1 MKLPQYS
8 QLFLSLPPTSSSS
21 QSAESQVKDAI
32 QSLQQADSD
41 NDFRYHEQY
50 TITLTTPMFGGGV
63 ITGQVDPVAP
73 VRASSV
79 RGHLRFWWRATRG
92 VVYTNVAELAQR
104 EAEVFGHTAN
114 SSPFSIWVEHNDELA
129 KIEPKSHTHKRK
141 MQGIPPYLFQLPR
154 DSTGTKWQ
162 GLEKYAFIL
171 HIKWSAHFFEYDK
184 QDDVEQKC
192 DVEQEQKMKLRI
204 KPQYMEQMKQWQND
218 LQAALWAWI
227 NFGGV
232 GARTR
237 KGCGSLYSEPF
248 SPTSEDCQNK
258 YTLQDWF
265 NRKQKDLNVCLLPA
279 GQYRPWPTLR
289 SEFYTKFNSPFQE
302 NRKIWNTSIEDYK
315 KFRQQRPVTKQ
326 YSDKKGRE
334 IDKFGRSYWPEADS
348 IRAAFNTAY
357 WKHDQPKHYFS
368 QSNTPVIAYPRAEL
382 GMPINFEFRIN
393 DPERKP
399 KDFVGQKQGECEPD
413 RTQLKPKGKERLASP
428 LILKPLAFSSDKGV
442 ALIAVLNHPPH
453 GQLCL
458 TQPGICEDI
467 EWLPHIPLHYPKSP
481 LNYKAP
487 DLTETAYTSA
497 LQAYVEK
504 AKEAKFCPI
513 TCTPQ

>member
-8 QLFLSLPPTSSSS
+8 QLFLSLPPASSSS
-21 QSAESQVKDAI
+21 QLAESQVKDAI
-32 QSLQQADSD
+32 QSLQQAAHSD
-41 NDFRYHEQY
+41 NDSPHHEQY

-63 ITGQVDPVAP
+63 IAGQVDPVAP

-92 VVYTNVAELAQR
+92 AVYTNVAELAQR

-114 SSPFSIWVEHNDELA
+114 SSPFSIWVEHKDELA
-129 KIEPKSHTHKRK
+129 EIKPKIHEYKNEIL
-141 MQGIPPYLFQLPR
+141 GIPPYLFQFTQ
-154 DSTGTKWQ
+154 DGKGTKWY

-171 HIKWSAHFFEYDK
+171 HIKWSPHFFEYDK
-184 QDDVEQKC
+184 QDDVEHQW
-192 DVEQEQKMKLRI
+192 QLRI
-204 KPQYMEQMKQWQND
+204 KPQYIEQMKQWQCD
-218 LQAALWAWI
+218 LRAALWAWI

-237 KGCGSLYSEPF
+237 KGCGSLYSESF
-248 SPTSEDCQNK
+248 SPSSEDCKNK
-258 YTLQDWF
+258 YKLQKWF
-265 NRKQKDLNVCLLPA
+265 NQQQKDFNVCLLPA
-279 GQYRPWPTLR
+279 GEYRPWPTLR
-289 SEFYTKFNSPFQE
+289 SEFYTKFDSFSQR
-302 NRKIWNTSIEDYK
+302 NRKIWNILIEDYK
-315 KFRQQRPVTKQ
+315 KFRQQRPITKQ
-326 YSDKKGRE
+326 YCSKKKRN
-334 IDKFGRSYWPEADS
+334 INKFGRSYWPEADS
-348 IRAAFNTAY
+348 IRAAFKTAY
-357 WKHDQPKHYFS
+357 WKHDRPTHYFS

-393 DPERKP
+393 DPEREP
-399 KDFVGQKQGECEPD
+399 KDFVPQKQGKCEPD

-428 LILKPLAFSSDKGV
+428 LILKSLAFSPDEGV

-467 EWLPHIPLHYPKSP
+467 EWLPNIPLHYPKSP